1 MNKMG
6 KRLLIACNNET
17 DAKGLRD
24 VFSGLSEIQITRE
37 VADGGGAV
45 DAILG
50 HGVDL
55 MLLDL
60 FLPGIDGLGVLEVVA
75 RLPEDRR
82 PLIFVMTALPDDRLL
97 YRIKDQVL
105 YCFTKPL
112 KYEIVQLRVL
122 EILHMLDAEEE
133 KPAPGIDLM
142 ERQIAAQI
150 RAIGVPPHLKGNY
163 YLRDAIRIYALAASP
178 TELSITK
185 DIYPVIAKIYNTRP
199 PLVEH
204 AIRNAIETTWT
215 RGDLNTIHEYFGYT
229 INDYKGKPSNLEFV
243 AMMAQRALTYIQ

>member
-1 MNKMG
+1 MG

-24 VFSGLSEIQITRE
+24 VFYGLSEIQITQE
-37 VADGGGAV
+37 VTDGGGAV

-122 EILHMLDAEEE
+122 EILHMLDVRELYQAWRTVRVPSELAERIEEE
-133 KPAPGIDLM
+133 RVRAGDATAWRTVERCFPLGKRAP
-142 ERQIAAQI
+142 
-150 RAIGVPPHLKGNY
+150 
-163 YLRDAIRIYALAASP
+163 
-178 TELSITK
+178 
-185 DIYPVIAKIYNTRP
+185 
-199 PLVEH
+199 
-204 AIRNAIETTWT
+204 
-215 RGDLNTIHEYFGYT
+215 
-229 INDYKGKPSNLEFV
+229 
-243 AMMAQRALTYIQ
+243 